1 MHFIKLGTHDK
12 IAMFSLANLIPWR
25 YLNPGLLFLM
35 RYPRT
40 TPPEQ
45 LWTFLKVTEVDQILE
60 EYFSLGST
68 LFLNFDKKQV
78 GLHFW

>member
-1 MHFIKLGTHDK
+1 
-12 IAMFSLANLIPWR
+12 
-25 YLNPGLLFLM
+25 M